1 MQRRGLA
8 YQTRGSS
15 SRKKPPQ
22 SSDVAAVLQRILT
35 TMPGH
40 PRQLLKKRRVV
51 ARLPTRTSEWTMN
64 HLLDGAVSKWRTT
77 FLTTFAAYIG
87 AKHSPCE
94 LGDMES
100 FEAMQDCSSWNH
112 VYQLTAAAKH
122 RIPIYDVVFV
132 LVGILALIEYT
143 LMGPID

>member
-40 PRQLLKKRRVV
+40 PRQLLKN
-51 ARLPTRTSEWTMN
+51 AESLPGYPLGRLN
-64 HLLDGAVSKWRTT
+64 G
-77 FLTTFAAYIG
+77 
-87 AKHSPCE
+87 
-94 LGDMES
+94 
-100 FEAMQDCSSWNH
+100 Q
-112 VYQLTAAAKH
+112 
-122 RIPIYDVVFV
+122 
-132 LVGILALIEYT
+132 
-143 LMGPID
+143 